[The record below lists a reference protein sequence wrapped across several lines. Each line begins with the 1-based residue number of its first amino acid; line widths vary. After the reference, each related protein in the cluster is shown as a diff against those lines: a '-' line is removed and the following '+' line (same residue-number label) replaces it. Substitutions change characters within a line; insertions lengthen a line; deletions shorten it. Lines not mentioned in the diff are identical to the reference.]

1 LNYQDIS
8 PIRLLTPVIT
18 NQIAAGEVVERP
30 ASVVKELLENSLDAQ
45 AETLDIEIEQG
56 GIGLIRLRDN
66 GCGIRE
72 TDLNL
77 ALSRHA
83 TSKISCIEDLER
95 ISSLGFRGE
104 ALASIASVS
113 RLVLNSRFFEAEHGY
128 SLRNDDNQRLPI
140 AHPIGTTVEIRD
152 LFYNVPAR
160 RKFLRTEKTEF
171 NYIQE
176 TIKRVALSRFN
187 VGFKL
192 THNHKTLIALKPALS
207 EQHQLQRIAT
217 LCGMEMSEHLLGIEN
232 STAGMHLSGWL
243 TQPTHSRSQND
254 MQYLFL
260 NGRVIRDKIIAHAVR
275 EAYHDVL
282 QAGRHPCFIL
292 YLHVDPTEVDVNVHP
307 SKSEVRFAQSNWVH
321 DFLVHSIREVLAT
334 THPQPVTTATSV
346 TQYQPIPQ
354 VTSRTQLPEVSF
366 SKSRPSRQQVQETL
380 ATYQSLRN
388 SLPVETVPKPSESQA
403 ESQTQLSPMPPLGY
417 AVAQIH
423 QLYIL
428 AQNAEGVV
436 VVDMHAAHERILYE
450 HLKTDLLNHAITVQT
465 LLLPVKLLLNAA
477 EADVLADALDA
488 LQQLGFE
495 LTRSGAESF
504 MIRQVPSLLASQDC
518 AQLIKDVLA
527 DMRQWEVSTRIQ
539 EQLLASLATQACH
552 QAIRAGK
559 TLTLAEMNQLLRDIE
574 HTPRSNQCNHGRPTW
589 VQWQLKDIAAWFSR
603 PK

>member
-1 LNYQDIS
+1 MNTLTHYQEIP

-45 AETLDIEIEQG
+45 ADNLDIEIEQG
-56 GIGLIRLRDN
+56 GVTLIRIRDN

-72 TDLNL
+72 VDLNL

-83 TSKISCIEDLER
+83 TSKIACIEDLER

-128 SLRNDDNQRLPI
+128 SLRNEDNQLLPI
-140 AHPIGTTVEIRD
+140 AHPIGTTVEVHD

-171 NYIQE
+171 SYIQE
-176 TIKRVALSRFN
+176 TVKRLALSRFN

-192 THNHKTLIALKPALS
+192 VHNHKILIALKPALS

-217 LCGMEMSEHLLGIEN
+217 LCGTEMAEHLLSIDN
-232 STAGMHLSGWL
+232 SIAGMNLSGWL

-260 NGRVIRDKIIAHAVR
+260 NGRVIRDKIITHAVR

-282 QAGRHPCFIL
+282 QVGRHPCFIL
-292 YLHVDPTEVDVNVHP
+292 YLHVDPSEVDVNVHP

-321 DFLVHSIREVLAT
+321 DFLVQSLKDVLAGPAPAISPPLSQPF
-334 THPQPVTTATSV
+334 THPTM
-346 TQYQPIPQ
+346 PQ
-354 VTSRTQLPEVSF
+354 NF
-366 SKSRPSRQQVQETL
+366 SYPPLSARPQRQQVQETL
-380 ATYQSLRN
+380 NTYQILKD
-388 SLPVETVPKPSESQA
+388 SLPDMTPDL
-403 ESQTQLSPMPPLGY
+403 QTQPQLPMPLLGY

-428 AQNAEGVV
+428 AQNAEGFV

-450 HLKTDLLNHAITVQT
+450 RLKTALLNNKIAVQT
-465 LLLPVKLLLNAA
+465 LLLPGKLLVSTSEA
-477 EADVLADALDA
+477 EILLDSLDA
-488 LQQLGFE
+488 LQQVGFE
-495 LTRSGAESF
+495 LTRSGMESF
-504 MIRQVPSLLASQDC
+504 VIRQVPSLLATQDC
-518 AQLIKDVLA
+518 AQLIKDVIA
-527 DMRQWEVSTRIQ
+527 DMRRWETSTRIQ
-539 EQLLASLATQACH
+539 EQLLSSLATQACH

-559 TLTLAEMNQLLRDIE
+559 TLTVAEMNQLLRDIE
-574 HTPRSNQCNHGRPTW
+574 HTQRGDQCNHGRPTW
-589 VQWQLKDIAAWFSR
+589 VQWRLSEIASWFSR
-603 PK
+603 